1 MNDQEK
7 ALVRKFATFLV
18 GSNVRK
24 VSFYFRGVAFGPA
37 QYKYI
42 SECLAWSL
50 SHSGLFGGL
59 RGIGVAI
66 EKMPANTGAQYEV
79 DDNEIVVPHGGFGDS
94 HIERMHIV
102 HECTHACIDGLYAKQ
117 KIPRLYNEAAAY
129 IAGGLFNVYSAASAD
144 GPFAFTPASGIF
156 FEAHKVAVAHRKF
169 CEARPS
175 VGMVQ
180 ILESEAAG
188 LLKIIKED
196 KKTYDGYFDD
206 PKKTYGDD
214 GIKF

>member
-1 MNDQEK
+1 MNAQEK
-7 ALVRKFATFLV
+7 ALVSKFAAFLV
-18 GSNVRK
+18 GSGVRK
-24 VSFYFRGVAFGPA
+24 VNFYFRGVPFGQA

-59 RGIGVAI
+59 RGIGVSI
-66 EKMPANTGAQYEV
+66 EKMPANTGAQYEI

-117 KIPRLYNEAAAY
+117 KIPRLYNEASAY
-129 IAGGLFNVYSAASAD
+129 LAGGLYNVYAAASAD
-144 GPFAFTPASGIF
+144 GPFAFTPTTGIF
-156 FEAHKVAVAHRKF
+156 FEAHKVAVAFRKRT
-169 CEARPS
+169 EANPS
-175 VGMVQ
+175 FGVMQ
-180 ILESEAAG
+180 IMETEAAD